1 MLGDEEKR
9 VAVGEVGDNG
19 FMDALDIYSKRDVNM
34 NLIIIFSCLI
44 QVILLF

>member
-19 FMDALDIYSKRDVNM
+19 FMDALDI
-34 NLIIIFSCLI
+34 
-44 QVILLF
+44 